1 MKVALSDKEIPTGS
15 FYVRLD
21 KFYIYDSKSVV
32 LEYLTDL
39 FKQRKASV
47 YVLKFKDKYYVFLIE
62 KDRLTIKEKDNID
75 DILILYPNAVV
86 KEDRYLKKIRPKT
99 KGFSLNK
106 KQLIAF
112 PVLLT
117 ILAILFVSYK
127 KKQLAEKE
135 ARLRQMALQEQQLR
149 QHQQVVYKPVC
160 LSNKVSFLENY
171 IPYSV
176 VEDGVLRVKVKDTT
190 YNIPLESKETEP
202 VRIEKLY
209 MPTKDYNITP
219 IPEGYDIRIRGYIQC
234 LNFVF
239 SNKDIPLT
247 IRRITNEIN
256 QPQPQPQQNGNSND
270 YYNCEFILPFNCVGT
285 TDATTTAKTT
295 ATATTTTTN

>member
-39 FKQRKASV
+39 FKQRKANA
-47 YVLKFKDKYYVFLIE
+47 YVLKFRDKYYVFLIE
-62 KDRLTIKEKDNID
+62 KDRLTIKEKDNIN
-75 DILILYPNAVV
+75 DILILYPNAIV
-86 KEDRYLKKIRPKT
+86 KEDRYLKKIKPRT

-112 PVLLT
+112 PALLT
-117 ILAILFVSYK
+117 ILVILFVGYK

-149 QHQQVVYKPVC
+149 QQQQQQQAVYKPMC
-160 LSNKVSFLENY
+160 LSNVASFLENY

-176 VEDGVLRVKVKDTT
+176 IEEGILRVKVKDTT

-202 VRIEKLY
+202 IRIEKLY

-219 IPEGYDIRIRGYIQC
+219 IPEGYDIRIKGYIQC

-256 QPQPQPQQNGNSND
+256 QQQPQLQQNGNSND
-270 YYNCEFILPFNCVGT
+270 YYNCEFILPFDCVS
-285 TDATTTAKTT
+285 TTARTT
-295 ATATTTTTN
+295 ATN